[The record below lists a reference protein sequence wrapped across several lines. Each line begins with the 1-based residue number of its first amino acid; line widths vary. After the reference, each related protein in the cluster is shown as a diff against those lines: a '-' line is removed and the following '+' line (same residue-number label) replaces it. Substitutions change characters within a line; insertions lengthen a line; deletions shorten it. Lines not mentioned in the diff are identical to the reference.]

1 MRHVKPTPLY
11 NAAELRRAFDEAGY
25 DAVVARSGRNVA
37 YLAGMRFPG
46 TLGRLQDFAHSPR
59 AALLVW
65 PAAGEPTL
73 VASQIAAALAR
84 RVSWLD
90 DIRPFTEYVESPYTL
105 AARVLRERGLE
116 QGRIGVERR
125 EFGAAQWDEFQAE
138 LPPAQLIDCTDVLES
153 VRNIKTPGELALL
166 RQAAALQDDAHHEVF
181 ASARPGDTERD
192 LHARM
197 LAAMLRRGADSAHGM
212 LQASTNPVT
221 YGGEGATPIERG
233 VAVRTD
239 YVCYLDG
246 YAANLSRMAVM
257 GAPSAEQT
265 ARYRTLRDIHRAT
278 IATMLRPGVEAR
290 EVYDFV
296 RQQFVAAGFPNV
308 AGLVGHSVGVWWHQE
323 EPMLTPNEAR
333 QLRAGMVVCLE
344 PILDG
349 FWHLQDEILIRDAGP
364 ELIST
369 GFNTDELYVMG

>member
-1 MRHVKPTPLY
+1 MY
-11 NAAELRRAFDEAGY
+11 NDAELRRAIDAAGF

-37 YLAGMRFPG
+37 YLSGMRFPG

-105 AARVLRERGLE
+105 AARVVRDLGLGH
-116 QGRIGVERR
+116 GRIGVERR
-125 EFGAAQWDEFQAE
+125 EFGVAQWDEFQAE
-138 LPPAQLIDCTDVLES
+138 LPSAQLLDCTDLLEG
-153 VRNIKTPGELALL
+153 VRNLKTPGELALL
-166 RQAAALQDDAHHEVF
+166 RQAAQLQDEAHAEVF
-181 ASARPGDTERD
+181 ASTRSGDTERE

-197 LAAMLRRGADSAHGM
+197 IAAMLRLGADSAHGM
-212 LQASTNPVT
+212 LQASTNAVT
-221 YGGEGATPIERG
+221 YGGEGGTPLGRG

-257 GAPSAEQT
+257 GAPSAEQ
-265 ARYRTLRDIHRAT
+265 AALYRTLRDIHRAT
-278 IATMLRPGVEAR
+278 IATMLRPGVAAR
-290 EVYDFV
+290 EVYGYV
-296 RQQFVAAGFPNV
+296 RQRFVAAGFPNV
-308 AGLVGHSVGVWWHQE
+308 AGLVGHSIGVWWHQE
-323 EPMLTPNEAR
+323 EPMLTPNEPR

-349 FWHLQDEILIRDAGP
+349 FWHLQDEILIRDEGP
-364 ELIST
+364 ELISA
-369 GFNTDELYVMG
+369 GFNTDELYVLG